1 MIEAEAAERE
11 RGRLEHAMI
20 RTRRWDDPAEPDDGF
35 RVLVCRYRPR
45 ALRKADETWDA
56 WWRQLGPSAELHAAV
71 YGKRGPAIS
80 WPTYS
85 RRYLAEMRGPAAQAA
100 VDELA
105 RRVADGETITLLCS
119 SACADPRRCHRS
131 LLAELVAERA
141 EVLSRRRA

>member
-1 MIEAEAAERE
+1 VEAARAERRAA
-11 RGRLEHAMI
+11 RGRVRQA
-20 RTRRWDDPAEPDDGF
+20 
-35 RVLVCRYRPR
+35 R
-45 ALRKADETWDA
+45 AGDLLA
-56 WWRQLGPSAELHAAV
+56 
-71 YGKRGPAIS
+71 
-80 WPTYS
+80 TYS

-141 EVLSRRRA
+141 EALSRRRA